1 MIHVGYPDVEEEREI
16 LRRTTGQVEAK
27 IEKVLTGS
35 ELKEIQNA
43 VRSVPV
49 ADSILDYALSLTRGT
64 RVRGG
69 TQLPFISQYVNWG
82 AGPRA
87 SQALIVAAK
96 ARAALR
102 GRDHVAIEDVKAVAH
117 PVLRHR
123 IVMNFSASAEGFT
136 TDDLIDR
143 LLKEVDPA
151 AAVGAG
157 LPGVQKA

>member
-1 MIHVGYPDVEEEREI
+1 
-16 LRRTTGQVEAK
+16 
-27 IEKVLTGS
+27 
-35 ELKEIQNA
+35 
-43 VRSVPV
+43 
-49 ADSILDYALSLTRGT
+49 
-64 RVRGG
+64 
-69 TQLPFISQYVNWG
+69 
-82 AGPRA
+82 
-87 SQALIVAAK
+87 LIVAAK

-136 TDDLIDR
+136 SDDLIDR